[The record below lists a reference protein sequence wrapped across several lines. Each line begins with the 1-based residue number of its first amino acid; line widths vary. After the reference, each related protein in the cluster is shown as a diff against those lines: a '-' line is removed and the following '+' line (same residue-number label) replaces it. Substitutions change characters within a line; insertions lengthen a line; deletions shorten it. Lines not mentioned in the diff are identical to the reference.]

1 MILQNLFQMTHRRA
15 FELLLGFLLLSVLN
29 GCFSEE
35 KSKDSEKQIDSFTFS
50 IEEKTGL
57 SKEKIILKTVHGN
70 IVFKLYPQKAPNTSR
85 RIVKLTNEGFYD
97 GLSFHRVEPQ
107 FVIQTGDPTGTG
119 TGGSGKNLKAEFND
133 LQHIKGSVA
142 MARSNDPDS
151 ADSQFYIALGTFP
164 HLDGKY
170 TVFGQVVEG
179 MEILDQIKQGD
190 KIISM
195 VFTDH

>member
-1 MILQNLFQMTHRRA
+1 MLQKRPRLPKKRLL
-15 FELLLGFLLLSVLN
+15 ELLLGFLVLSILS
-29 GCFSEE
+29 GCFSEKE
-35 KSKDSEKQIDSFTFS
+35 SKDSEKQIDSFTFS

-70 IVFKLYPQKAPNTSR
+70 IVFKLYPKKAPNTSR

-133 LQHIKGSVA
+133 LQHIRGSVA
-142 MARSNDPDS
+142 MARSTDPNS
-151 ADSQFYIALGTFP
+151 ADSQFYITLGTFP

-170 TVFGQVVEG
+170 TIFGQVVEG
-179 MEILDQIKQGD
+179 MEILDQVRQGD